1 MMRYRRMRQPAG
13 IAGTY
18 VIRRIGSSGR
28 GKVRDGSKNSGFGE
42 VDKQICPCRKAM
54 IAVRIAAV
62 MAAGAMVISQ
72 I

>member
-1 MMRYRRMRQPAG
+1 MRQTAG
-13 IAGTY
+13 IAGAY
-18 VIRRIGSSGR
+18 VMRRIGSSGR
-28 GKVRDGSKNSGFGE
+28 GKVWDGIYISGFDE
-42 VDKQICPCRKAM
+42 ADKQICPCRKAM

>member
-1 MMRYRRMRQPAG
+1 M
-13 IAGTY
+13 
-18 VIRRIGSSGR
+18 RRIGSSGR
-28 GKVRDGSKNSGFGE
+28 GKVWDGIHISGFDE
-42 VDKQICPCRKAM
+42 ADKQICPCRKAM